1 MEIVEEEADSAAAV
15 ERRRR
20 RRRRRRRS
28 SSGGFGSSFKPKP
41 VEVGKEYDVTISDTS
56 RRGEGIAKIDGFV
69 IFVAGAKQGQSARIK
84 VTRVTDRFATG
95 EVVNGAAKTET
106 TSESA
111 DSSSEEQPASVTARV
126 LTPILVAPSR
136 APGIPLFFV
145 L

>member
-1 MEIVEEEADSAAAV
+1 MSYGN
-15 ERRRR
+15 RGGSGGFGGSRGGSGGGYGGR
-20 RRRRRRRS
+20 

-95 EVVNGAAKTET
+95 EVINGSGAAPAAAAA
-106 TSESA
+106 SEPA
-111 DSSSEEQPASVTARV
+111 ESSGDQPQE
-126 LTPILVAPSR
+126 
-136 APGIPLFFV
+136 
-145 L
+145 

>member
-1 MEIVEEEADSAAAV
+1 MSYGN
-15 ERRRR
+15 RSGGRGGYGSSRGGGYGGSGGG
-20 RRRRRRRS
+20 RS

-95 EVVNGAAKTET
+95 EVVTGAGAGTAEMS
-106 TSESA
+106 SESA
-111 DSSSEEQPASVTARV
+111 GSEEQPEA
-126 LTPILVAPSR
+126 
-136 APGIPLFFV
+136 
-145 L
+145 

>member
-1 MEIVEEEADSAAAV
+1 MSYGN
-15 ERRRR
+15 RSGGRGGFGSSRGGGYGGSSGGGGGG
-20 RRRRRRRS
+20 RS

-95 EVVNGAAKTET
+95 EVVTGGAGAAEA

-111 DSSSEEQPASVTARV
+111 SSSDEQPEA
-126 LTPILVAPSR
+126 
-136 APGIPLFFV
+136 
-145 L
+145 